1 MKRLLIFFSF
11 LMLHASYAAETLTY
25 QQVLYQGSR
34 IINSSDVKKPAWV
47 RLASPSLM
55 AVSSPSLISDAPQK
69 WRLRIFYSVPENT
82 GSFSIQ
88 AKLNLSTE
96 DRPVF
101 SMGWDSGT
109 NRLGSREARSNWLE
123 LEDSSQFTNLDVDIY
138 LARATNNPEAT
149 IEIHSVQLEIWQDN
163 QVVTKNASLAPTR
176 PGSTNIPI
184 ANPQEMAKETAMN
197 YLKAAMSGD
206 RNQMNQLLS
215 SRTVNMTRME
225 VVNKD
230 NISLIPLPAGK
241 TFADYLENY
250 DTQILPY
257 QEVAGLFDDWEKYVV
272 QNWQISNKSY
282 IFIGNSPKLGG
293 DDFLS
298 GKPLILIL
306 EEESGKMVVK
316 GILA

>member
-11 LMLHASYAAETLTY
+11 LMIHASYAAETLSY

-34 IINSSDVKKPAWV
+34 IINSSDTKKPAWV
-47 RLASPSLM
+47 RLSSPSLM
-55 AVSSPSLISDAPQK
+55 TVSSPSLISDAPQK

-101 SMGWDSGT
+101 SMGWDSGI

-123 LEDSSQFTNLDVDIY
+123 LPDSSQFQHLDVDIY

-163 QVVTKNASLAPTR
+163 TIITKNARLAPTR
-176 PGSTNIPI
+176 PGINSAPLTNPSE
-184 ANPQEMAKETAMN
+184 AARETALG
-197 YLKAAMSGD
+197 YLQAAMNGD
-206 RNQMNQLLS
+206 RNTMNQLLS
-215 SRTVNMTRME
+215 SATVNMSKME
-225 VVNKD
+225 ILDKNT
-230 NISLIPLPAGK
+230 ISLITLPDGK
-241 TFADYLENY
+241 TFSDYIENY

-257 QEVAGLFDDWEKYVV
+257 QEIAGLFDDWEKYVV
-272 QNWQISNKSY
+272 KNWQISNKSFV
-282 IFIGNSPKLGG
+282 FIGNSPKLGG
-293 DDFLS
+293 EDFLA

-306 EEESGKMVVK
+306 EEESGKMLVK
-316 GILA
+316 GVLG